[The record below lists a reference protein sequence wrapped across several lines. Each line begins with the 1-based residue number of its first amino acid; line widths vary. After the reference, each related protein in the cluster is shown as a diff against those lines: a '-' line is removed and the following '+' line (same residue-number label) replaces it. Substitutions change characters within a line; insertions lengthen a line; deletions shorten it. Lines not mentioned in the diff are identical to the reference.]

1 MFTKSGSFAALLGVA
16 VIAAGS
22 LAECGRDAGR
32 SLARQLGP
40 QLPNPQEGFGPVSEK
55 ELRVREDGGRDLE
68 LSAESTRVRTWGD
81 AGALLDPVG
90 RCGEGRRITILSQE
104 PGMENFSTDAPFPAR
119 TRFVMRVACEGSLAN
134 EIPWASDMDWSDA
147 HQAAWLHLKPH
158 LGEMRDGTIPGVAIN
173 SALFSDGF
181 GVKKYEAY
189 NALLGAAMSQRFS
202 ECGGPVTLVDAVAVV
217 KPSAPDASTTAQ
229 GTLMVGTLIDC
240 GNEPRIVPTKPD
252 VAPAS

>member
-104 PGMENFSTDAPFPAR
+104 PGMENFSTDAPFPTRTGGEGRIRAEILHAR
-119 TRFVMRVACEGSLAN
+119 LLGKRFVMRRPSPQRPTGS
-134 EIPWASDMDWSDA
+134 S
-147 HQAAWLHLKPH
+147 
-158 LGEMRDGTIPGVAIN
+158 R
-173 SALFSDGF
+173 
-181 GVKKYEAY
+181 
-189 NALLGAAMSQRFS
+189 
-202 ECGGPVTLVDAVAVV
+202 
-217 KPSAPDASTTAQ
+217 
-229 GTLMVGTLIDC
+229 
-240 GNEPRIVPTKPD
+240 
-252 VAPAS
+252 APASPQVRAGALPRVQGRARRPREPEVPFSLTGPKPSCGFGSSAELSR